1 MKYRYISIAALFTLP
16 SIAFAA
22 AAANFKE
29 LAEFFLIVIQNLIS
43 IMFAAMTVG
52 LLYGVVLYFI
62 NSDNEKKREEIRGYL
77 VYGVMAVIA
86 VMGLWGF
93 IALLN
98 SSFFG
103 TAVGIPYISKP
114 SV

>member
-1 MKYRYISIAALFTLP
+1 MQYILFLFFGLSLLPTLA
-16 SIAFAA
+16 SAA

-43 IMFAAMTVG
+43 ILFVAMTVG
-52 LLYGVVLYFI
+52 LVYGVVLYFI
-62 NSDNEKKREEIRGYL
+62 NSDNEKEREKLRGYL
-77 VYGVMAVIA
+77 VYAVMGIIA

-98 SSFFG
+98 SSVFG

-114 SV
+114 SL

>member
-1 MKYRYISIAALFTLP
+1 MHYFLTFLLALALTPSAA
-16 SIAFAA
+16 SAA

-29 LAEFFLIVIQNLIS
+29 FAEFLLIIIQNLIS
-43 IMFAAMTVG
+43 ILFAAMTVG
-52 LLYGVVLYFI
+52 LIYGVVLYFI
-62 NSDNEKKREEIRGYL
+62 NSDNEKEREKIKGYL
-77 VYGVMAVIA
+77 LYAVMGIIA

-98 SSFFG
+98 STVFG

-114 SV
+114 S